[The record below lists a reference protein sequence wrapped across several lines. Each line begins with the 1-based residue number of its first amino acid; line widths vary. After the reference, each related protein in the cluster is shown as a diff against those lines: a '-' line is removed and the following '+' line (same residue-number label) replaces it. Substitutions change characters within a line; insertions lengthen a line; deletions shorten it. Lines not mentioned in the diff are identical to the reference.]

1 MNYVLN
7 ILQLGR
13 VVARIQTLICMIIK
27 YFHYNMSQKI
37 KDIENNIYIYIC
49 IYSIHLNSRLG
60 ARNRKQIREC
70 LPSLGSRNELNEFI
84 HI

>member
-37 KDIENNIYIYIC
+37 KDIENNIYIYIYMY
-49 IYSIHLNSRLG
+49 I
-60 ARNRKQIREC
+60 
-70 LPSLGSRNELNEFI
+70 
-84 HI
+84 